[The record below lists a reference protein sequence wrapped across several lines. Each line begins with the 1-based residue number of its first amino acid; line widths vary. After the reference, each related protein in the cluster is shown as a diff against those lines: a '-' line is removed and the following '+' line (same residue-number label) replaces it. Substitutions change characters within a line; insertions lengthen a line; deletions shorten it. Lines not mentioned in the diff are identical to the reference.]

1 MKRREPLRLDR
12 RVWTVAV
19 IGMVI
24 GGVVGLLIWGPL
36 QMVPFAMIGF
46 ALGLAV
52 AWALPRANGSRG
64 GAGGSGDG
72 QPGPEDS
79 RAQPDDDPRNPR

>member
-1 MKRREPLRLDR
+1 MNRREPLRLDR

>member
-1 MKRREPLRLDR
+1 MNRRKPLRLDA

-52 AWALPRANGSRG
+52 AWSLPQSTGSGG
-64 GAGGSGDG
+64 GAGGSDDG

-79 RAQPDDDPRNPR
+79 RGQPDDDPRNPR

>member
-1 MKRREPLRLDR
+1 MNRRKPLRLDA